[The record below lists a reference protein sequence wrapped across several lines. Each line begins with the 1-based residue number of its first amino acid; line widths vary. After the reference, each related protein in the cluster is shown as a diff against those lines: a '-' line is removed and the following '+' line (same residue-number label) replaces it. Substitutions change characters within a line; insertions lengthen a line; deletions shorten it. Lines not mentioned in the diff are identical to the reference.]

1 MRLGFAVSGLGHAA
15 VVAVGLVALAN
26 PRMLDATPEPVTV
39 EIVAENEIPPP
50 EKEAQPQIR
59 IELPTPGPT
68 ETRERRAAQT
78 QPETSPKPEPQKSA
92 GLSGSPP
99 PAAASP
105 PPPPPASPQP
115 PAPSAPT
122 AAAAAQQTAAAPSA
136 PTPAAPAASS
146 TDAFSAAPLF
156 LPSVVPSFGAFEFDT
171 EAERGAK
178 LPPDA
183 MMALQAHLQKC
194 WNPPASLASASKL
207 RMTLRIALAPNGTLA
222 RDPLLIRASASAQG
236 PRLVETATR
245 ALQEC
250 QPLGLP
256 PDRYDE
262 WKVLDL
268 SFSPK
273 GLM

>member
-136 PTPAAPAASS
+136 PTAPAASS